1 MLLWGPLYVTER
13 TLRDSDHIGRMLGA
27 SLIYS
32 PLSPGSPHAPQPW
45 GPLCIPQEV
54 LTVVLLACNEKPQ
67 AHVFTQLSASHRSS
81 PRHLVPCQIW
91 SYSVWVAGFHQEGA
105 ESSNS
110 RRAAFG
116 RSRSS
121 GLALALQSPLLRCKH
136 CADVLHMLFYLQ
148 SLPGWDLLRYELFP
162 LNLCTTPGSQIL
174 QNYV

>member
-81 PRHLVPCQIW
+81 QDTWYLVKSDPTLCGW
-91 SYSVWVAGFHQEGA
+91 LGFIKRVLKAATPEGLLLDGA
-105 ESSNS
+105 DPQV
-110 RRAAFG
+110 
-116 RSRSS
+116 
-121 GLALALQSPLLRCKH
+121 LPLLYSPH
-136 CADVLHMLFYLQ
+136 F
-148 SLPGWDLLRYELFP
+148 
-162 LNLCTTPGSQIL
+162 
-174 QNYV
+174 